1 MAKNEKDGG
10 AAAGRA
16 GRRVGEGAANAFS
29 FEQFIYL
36 FKIEFKINL

>member
-36 FKIEFKINL
+36 KSNLKSIYK